1 MHPGS
6 EIDAKATL
14 GISGIREDAEVSG
27 IQGFIRLKPDDDSV
41 ALANHV
47 ILILDLTASM
57 RGNLEALQSSLEQIV
72 GKLQTDRDKCTI
84 IGFGGV
90 TPTTNPEGAKVLRE
104 FVRINDLIGNIPELK
119 IMPGTTDFE
128 SGLKVTSKVVK
139 KLKVQYGDGHPNLG
153 NESMQWNAHNH
164 IAIFMTDGKNY
175 GKKPWKAVEQLMEEN
190 VTLHTIGL
198 REKIDKDVRANLMR
212 MAKIGS
218 GGFSFSRTMDE
229 FHGKVET
236 LLRLTLNAVTKPTTL
251 KLFTQPD
258 VQLNYATIL
267 GHPEQYAD
275 GENPEFNLPALKSDD
290 RKILLFELELNKA
303 YPKNTRVPLLE
314 CSSNPDYFGA
324 EGVLVTTPVMPTK
337 NFLSLLARGPNADLK
352 VHLLMHQVENNLENA
367 LKEAVDNDNID
378 GFKAEASTSLEN
390 ARERV
395 EESFAKHPKRS
406 ILLERIETLM
416 ENIQKE
422 ETIADPK
429 EFFSAIYAIM
439 RTTR

>member
-6 EIDAKATL
+6 KIDAKATL

-47 ILILDLTASM
+47 ILILDLTYSM
-57 RGNLEALQSSLEQIV
+57 KGNLEALQSSLEQIV
-72 GKLQTDRDKCTI
+72 GTLQTDRDKCTI
-84 IGFGGV
+84 IGFGGE
-90 TPTTNPEGAKVLRE
+90 TTTTNPEGAKVLAE
-104 FVRINDLIGNIPELK
+104 FQRINDLKGNIPELK
-119 IMPGTTDFE
+119 IMPGTTDFKC
-128 SGLKVTSKVVK
+128 GLKVTSKVVK
-139 KLKVQYGDGHPNLG
+139 KLKILYGDGHPNRG
-153 NESMQWNAHNH
+153 NESMEWNAHNH

-175 GKKPWKAVEQLMEEN
+175 GNKPWQAVKQLMEEN

-198 REKIDKDVRANLMR
+198 REKIDKKVRTTLMK
-212 MAKIGS
+212 MAKIGC
-218 GGFSFSRTMDE
+218 GGFSFSRSMEE
-229 FHGKVET
+229 FHEKVER
-236 LLRLTLNAVTKPTTL
+236 LLVLTLNAVTKPTTL
-251 KLFTQPD
+251 ELFTEPD

-303 YPKNTRVPLLE
+303 YPKNTRVPLLKL
-314 CSSNPDYFGA
+314 SSNPNYFDV
-324 EGVLVTTPVMPTK
+324 EDVQVNTTAMPTK

-406 ILLERIETLM
+406 ILLERITTLM
-416 ENIQKE
+416 ESIQKE